1 MDQEIIRTDAYKAL
15 IADLKQRVQSAQLRA
30 ARAVNQE
37 LLALYW
43 DIGRTIAERQAESGW
58 GDGVIRQIAAD
69 LTREL
74 GGLKG
79 FSRSN
84 LYNMKQWYGF
94 YVEAGENV
102 QQLVGQIPWGHNIQ
116 IIQKVKDI
124 DRAVWY
130 ANKSLENG
138 WSRDVLALQIDSQL
152 YERQAVSKTVDN
164 FEARLPK
171 VGSDLARQSLKDPY
185 IFDFLDVG
193 EEAAEREVEGALIR
207 ELQRFMLELGAGF
220 AFVGQQYRLEV
231 GGQEFFIDLLFYHL
245 KLHCYVVIELKNGA
259 FKPEYAGKLNFYL
272 TAVDEEVKTPEDNP
286 SIGLLLC
293 RDRNNVVA
301 EYALRDLNKPMGV
314 SEYRLS
320 EQLPEEFR
328 KSLPSIELLEEGL
341 RDRGND
347 ESDGSSG

>member
-1 MDQEIIRTDAYKAL
+1 MTIIYSSID
-15 IADLKQRVQSAQLRA
+15 S
-30 ARAVNQE
+30 
-37 LLALYW
+37 
-43 DIGRTIAERQAESGW
+43 
-58 GDGVIRQIAAD
+58 
-69 LTREL
+69 TRI
-74 GGLKG
+74 
-79 FSRSN
+79 
-84 LYNMKQWYGF
+84 
-94 YVEAGENV
+94 V
-102 QQLVGQIPWGHNIQ
+102 LVCDFIH
-116 IIQKVKDI
+116 
-124 DRAVWY
+124 AC